1 MENRG
6 REILFLCLAVT
17 ALTTAIYTLRSNP
30 GAHYTSP
37 RQAAQIEAARSSAA
51 RGTEQAVE
59 SPKPRSKQE
68 AEVVVTPLHRNPF
81 SRPVGAPS
89 AAPAPPKPQ
98 QPAQPNPQTTSP
110 SPASLPMPPLAV
122 RTPPAGTAAALSS
135 TPIPPS
141 LIGIVGDRSGYR
153 TAVIRFGD
161 RRYFAKQGDKVAGEY
176 QVQSVSER
184 QVVLV
189 GADGKLILKMGGTQ

>member
-17 ALTTAIYTLRSNP
+17 AVTTAIYTFRSSP
-30 GAHYTSP
+30 ATRYTSP
-37 RQAAQIEAARSSAA
+37 RLAAQTEASRLSAA
-51 RGTEQAVE
+51 RGTEQAE
-59 SPKPRSKQE
+59 EWPTRRPKPV
-68 AEVVVTPLHRNPF
+68 AEPAVTPLHRNPF

-98 QPAQPNPQTTSP
+98 EANPQQPPAP
-110 SPASLPMPPLAV
+110 SPAPLTMPPLTV
-122 RTPPAGTAAALSS
+122 QTPPAGTAATPSS
-135 TPIPPS
+135 TPSPPS
-141 LIGIVGDRSGYR
+141 LTGIVGDRSGYQ

-161 RRYFAKQGDKVAGEY
+161 RRYFAKQGDKVAGKY
-176 QVQSVSER
+176 QVESVSER